1 MNKYFT
7 VLALMILVGMSQARV
22 LELETP
28 QITINSAKF
37 ATEHSTE
44 HQAYIAKRQL
54 PCCSTYFR
62 ADTNCDHS
70 C

>member
-1 MNKYFT
+1 MNKYIT

-28 QITINSAKF
+28 PITMNSANV

-44 HQAYIAKRQL
+44 HQANVAKRQL

-62 ADTNCDHS
+62 ADTNCDGD